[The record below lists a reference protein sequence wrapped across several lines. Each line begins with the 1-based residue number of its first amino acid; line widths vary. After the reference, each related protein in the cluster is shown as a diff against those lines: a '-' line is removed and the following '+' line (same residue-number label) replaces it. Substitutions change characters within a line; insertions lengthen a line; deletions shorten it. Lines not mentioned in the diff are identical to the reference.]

1 MTNVT
6 VQVQNLDSI
15 TIRGLSFNSSSLLH
29 AGVGSLDV
37 EDCSFVG
44 QGGPVVMA
52 DGTSQT
58 RLTNCTFENIEYT
71 TLAVANNGTTTGDA
85 LIYAS
90 NGVLELERV
99 QITGTVS
106 TASMTLDLIRAENA
120 AITINDCQLTNN
132 TVNNMVIG
140 QGTSTVSLSGTTLAG
155 NNFVN
160 GLSCEGTVDVTVN
173 ECAITGN
180 KFSTVRLCPAAS

>member
-1 MTNVT
+1 
-6 VQVQNLDSI
+6 
-15 TIRGLSFNSSSLLH
+15 
-29 AGVGSLDV
+29 
-37 EDCSFVG
+37 
-44 QGGPVVMA
+44 MA

-58 RLTNCTFENIEYT
+58 RLTNCTFENMEYT
-71 TLAVANNGTTTGDA
+71 TLSAANNGTTTGDA

-180 KFSTVRLCPAAS
+180 NFSTVRLCPAAS